1 MAEQL
6 GFIGA
11 GNMAQAIFKGIL
23 KTKKFAA
30 TDIHIYDPDGDKLR
44 QLTEAY
50 GVIGEASNIHVCTHV
65 DVLFLCTKPNVYPTI
80 INEIKSAVDVNTVIV
95 TIAAGQ
101 SIRRTESRFEK
112 KIHLIRV
119 MPNTPALVG
128 EGMAALTANALVTD
142 AELAL
147 VLSIFRSLGKAEIVP
162 ETLMDAV
169 TGLSGS
175 APAFVFMFIEALA
188 DGAVQTGMPRTQ
200 AYTFAEQTVLGSAKM
215 LLESGKHPGELKDM
229 VTSPAGTTIEGVLS
243 LEANGFRSA
252 VANAVIAATEKS
264 SIMGK

>member
-1 MAEQL
+1 
-6 GFIGA
+6 
-11 GNMAQAIFKGIL
+11 
-23 KTKKFAA
+23 
-30 TDIHIYDPDGDKLR
+30 
-44 QLTEAY
+44 
-50 GVIGEASNIHVCTHV
+50 
-65 DVLFLCTKPNVYPTI
+65 
-80 INEIKSAVDVNTVIV
+80 
-95 TIAAGQ
+95 
-101 SIRRTESRFEK
+101 
-112 KIHLIRV
+112 

-252 VANAVIAATEKS
+252 VADAVIAATEKS

>member
-23 KTKKFAA
+23 KIEKFAA
-30 TDIHIYDPDGDKLR
+30 TDIHIYDPDAGKLQ

-50 GVIGEASNIHVCTHV
+50 GVMAEASNINVCTQA
-65 DVLFLCTKPNVYPTI
+65 DVLFLCTKPTVYPAVI
-80 INEIKSAVDVNTVIV
+80 SEIKSAVKANTVIV

-101 SIRRTESRFEK
+101 SIRQIESRFEK

-128 EGMAALTANALVTD
+128 EGMAALAANALATD

-147 VLSIFRSLGKAEIVP
+147 VLSIFRSLGKAEMVP
-162 ETLMDAV
+162 ESLMDAV

-188 DGAVQTGMPRTQ
+188 DGAVQTGMPRAQ
-200 AYTFAEQTVLGSAKM
+200 AYTFAAQTVLGSAKM
-215 LLESGKHPGELKDM
+215 VLESGKHPGELKDM

-243 LEANGFRSA
+243 LETDGFRNA
-252 VANAVIAATEKS
+252 VANAVMAAAKKS
-264 SIMGK
+264 RMMGK

>member
-1 MAEQL
+1 MATQL

-23 KTKKFAA
+23 KTKEFAA
-30 TDIHIYDPDGDKLR
+30 TDIHIYDPDDDKLQ
-44 QLTEAY
+44 QLTKTY
-50 GVIGEASNIHVCTHV
+50 GVTGETSNTNVCTQA
-65 DVLFLCTKPNVYPTI
+65 DVLFLCTKPNIYPTI
-80 INEIKSAVDVNTVIV
+80 INEIKSAVDINTVIV

-101 SIRRTESRFEK
+101 SIRQTESRFEK
-112 KIHLIRV
+112 NIHLIRV

-128 EGMAALTANALVTD
+128 EGMAALSANALVTD

-147 VLSIFRSLGKAEIVP
+147 VLSIFRSLGKAEMVP
-162 ETLMDAV
+162 ESLMNVV

-188 DGAVQTGMPRTQ
+188 DGAVQAGMPRAQ
-200 AYTFAEQTVLGSAKM
+200 AYTFAAQTVLGSAKM
-215 LLESGKHPGELKDM
+215 VLESGKHPGELKDM

-243 LEANGFRSA
+243 LEAQSFRSA
-252 VANAVIAATEKS
+252 VAGAVIAATEKS
-264 SIMGK
+264 NTMG